1 MRARHLIGAAIAVLV
16 VLVVTCAAVAASA
29 AAAVEDDAG
38 VLSSTGLS
46 AVQQHADALAG
57 TGHPVLVLVRT
68 RASSDSGVQDEAAQ
82 IMSSRDIE
90 STAGARDGV
99 VLLVDLTPGSGI
111 HGHAAIHVGASLASG
126 PLPQDA
132 VSGIYAGALAP
143 SLQRGDIA
151 GGLRAALDSVTKAIK
166 TRIAPLD
173 AFGWLPWVLSL
184 VAIAT
189 LIVLTVAA
197 RAASTLYPPLR
208 LPARGSTRRP
218 DGDAVLG
225 GALVRG
231 AANRSLNAAVL
242 LELTS
247 ARLVAFQADA
257 QLQLQT
263 LSAPPGLPAWA
274 AAMLSRLA
282 ADMDGGTMSEADTK
296 RFLARRHEH
305 VEHAID
311 DELVRRGWWLPK
323 SLRAKWFDAALLGAL
338 VIAVASVVA
347 GILRSEPM
355 PEFLWAT
362 LVGGGILLSL
372 KARTSISRLTSQGR
386 KSAAEWARYGRWLM
400 NGLDFSA
407 APDEAATDAA
417 ALGVVPPSALDSVE
431 ASLVTADPRWRIAT
445 SRATSRRHSI
455 ATTAGADYFVG
466 DGTAVIGTGGTDG
479 GAGVGGAGAGGSF

>member
-1 MRARHLIGAAIAVLV
+1 MRARHVTARAIAVLV
-16 VLVVTCAAVAASA
+16 TLAAPCAAVAAS

-38 VLSSTGLS
+38 VLLGTGLS
-46 AVQQHADALAG
+46 TVQQHADALAG
-57 TGHPVLVLVRT
+57 TGHPVFVLVRT

-90 STAGARDGV
+90 SRAGARDGV

-111 HGHAAIHVGASLASG
+111 HGHAGIHVGASLASG
-126 PLPQDA
+126 PLPRDA

-151 GGLRAALDSVTKAIK
+151 GGLRAALDAVTTAIK
-166 TRIAPLD
+166 TRVVPVD

-184 VAIAT
+184 MAIAT

-208 LPARGSTRRP
+208 LPARGSARRP

-242 LELTS
+242 LELMS
-247 ARLVAFQADA
+247 AGLVAFQADA

-282 ADMDGGTMSEADTK
+282 ADMDGHHVGTGHQA
-296 RFLARRHEH
+296 
-305 VEHAID
+305 
-311 DELVRRGWWLPK
+311 LP
-323 SLRAKWFDAALLGAL
+323 
-338 VIAVASVVA
+338 
-347 GILRSEPM
+347 
-355 PEFLWAT
+355 
-362 LVGGGILLSL
+362 
-372 KARTSISRLTSQGR
+372 RT
-386 KSAAEWARYGRWLM
+386 
-400 NGLDFSA
+400 
-407 APDEAATDAA
+407 
-417 ALGVVPPSALDSVE
+417 
-431 ASLVTADPRWRIAT
+431 T
-445 SRATSRRHSI
+445 SRAC
-455 ATTAGADYFVG
+455 GARDR
-466 DGTAVIGTGGTDG
+466 
-479 GAGVGGAGAGGSF
+479 